1 MATPL
6 IRTTPAG
13 LYCEVGDFYID
24 PWRSVPQAVIT
35 HAHSDH
41 ARWGH
46 ESYLTTTDGE
56 HVLRCRMGQQ
66 ARIETLPYG
75 QTISQNG
82 VTVSLHP
89 AGHVLGSA
97 QVRVEYQGEVW
108 VVSGD
113 YKVATDTT
121 CLPMEVVRCHTFISE
136 STFGLPIYR
145 WPSEETLRTSLNQWW
160 QQNRDEGRVS
170 LVLGYAFGKAQR
182 VLANLDPAIGPIY
195 CHGAVE
201 KLNAAY
207 RATGVPL
214 PATSY
219 AGKSTSA
226 GGWDGALV
234 VAPPS
239 AAGTPWQRK
248 FGDVST
254 SFVSGWMAVRGARRR
269 RAVDRGFVLSDHADW
284 SGLCTA
290 IAATGAQRVYVTHGQ
305 VGVMVRWLTDQ
316 GIEALSLRTEFEGE
330 LDGKDE
336 SVEDSSPGETS
347 ADEVTSPDAT
357 SPDVTAE

>member
-6 IRTTPAG
+6 IRTTPSG
-13 LYCEVGDFYID
+13 LYCEAGDFYID
-24 PWRSVPQAVIT
+24 PWRAVRQAVIT

-46 ESYLTTTDGE
+46 EHYLTTTDGE
-56 HVLRCRMGQQ
+56 HVLRCRMGQH

-75 QTISQNG
+75 EFVIHNG
-82 VTVSLHP
+82 VRVSLHP

-97 QVRVEYQGEVW
+97 QVRVEHRGEVW
-108 VVSGD
+108 VASGD
-113 YKVATDTT
+113 YKVATDAT
-121 CLPMEVVRCHTFISE
+121 CLPMEAVRCHTFISE

-145 WPSEETLRTSLNQWW
+145 WPTEDSLRASLNDWW
-160 QQNRDEGRVS
+160 RLNREEGRAS

-182 VLANLDPAIGPIY
+182 VLSNLDPTIGPIY

-207 RATGVPL
+207 RATGVQL
-214 PATSY
+214 PETSY
-219 AGKSTSA
+219 AGRLAA
-226 GGWDGALV
+226 GENWAGALI

-248 FGDVST
+248 FGDAAT
-254 SFVSGWMAVRGARRR
+254 AFVSGWMAVRGARRR

-284 SGLCTA
+284 SGLRTA
-290 IAATGAQRVYVTHGQ
+290 IAATGAERVYVTHGQ
-305 VGVMVRWLTDQ
+305 IGVMVRWLTEQ
-316 GIEALSLRTEFEGE
+316 GIEALPLQTEFEGE
-330 LDGKDE
+330 LDGRDAA
-336 SVEDSSPGETS
+336 VEDTAEESPPLETTNQETS
-347 ADEVTSPDAT
+347 
-357 SPDVTAE
+357 